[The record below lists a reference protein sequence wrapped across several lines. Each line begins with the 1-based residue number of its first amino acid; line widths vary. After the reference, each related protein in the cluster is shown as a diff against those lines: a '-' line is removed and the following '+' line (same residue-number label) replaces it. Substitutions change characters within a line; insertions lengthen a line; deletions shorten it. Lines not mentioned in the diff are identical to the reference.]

1 MPILGGEMVT
11 PGPDARNGQLRVMA
25 PVPQH
30 VLAVSDMVCP
40 TRRATLLHPLWNTP
54 MEPTFWQRISDTVLS
69 EFSDLPDVEQATRVM
84 VRLTLAALLG
94 GVLGI
99 EREQHGK
106 AAGVRTH
113 MLVAMGAALFVLVS
127 QQGGMAS
134 ADLSR
139 VVQGVIA
146 GVGFLGAGAILKM
159 DGEERVKGL
168 TTAAGI
174 WLTAAIGVAA
184 GMGREAT
191 AVLSTLLTLA
201 IFALVPK
208 LVRLM
213 DKPEPRVTRDLL
225 VLKPPPR
232 D

>member
-1 MPILGGEMVT
+1 
-11 PGPDARNGQLRVMA
+11 MA
-25 PVPQH
+25 
-30 VLAVSDMVCP
+30 AS
-40 TRRATLLHPLWNTP
+40 LW
-54 MEPTFWQRISDTVLS
+54 QKISDTVAS
-69 EFSDLPDVEQATRVM
+69 EFSDISDVEQATRM
-84 VRLTLAALLG
+84 FVRLLLAAVLG
-94 GVLGI
+94 GLLGI

-106 AAGVRTH
+106 DAGVRTH

-127 QQGGMAS
+127 QQSGMPN

-146 GVGFLGAGAILKM
+146 GVGFLGAGAILKL

-213 DKPEPRVTRDLL
+213 EKPQSVVARDGLVEVPTR
-225 VLKPPPR
+225 K
-232 D
+232 

>member
-1 MPILGGEMVT
+1 
-11 PGPDARNGQLRVMA
+11 MA
-25 PVPQH
+25 
-30 VLAVSDMVCP
+30 AS
-40 TRRATLLHPLWNTP
+40 LWQKIT
-54 MEPTFWQRISDTVLS
+54 DTVAS
-69 EFSDLPDVEQATRVM
+69 EFSDISDVEQATRM
-84 VRLTLAALLG
+84 FVRLLLAAVLG
-94 GVLGI
+94 GLLGI

-106 AAGVRTH
+106 DAGVRTH

-127 QQGGMAS
+127 QQSGMPN

-146 GVGFLGAGAILKM
+146 GVGFLGAGAILKL
-159 DGEERVKGL
+159 DGEERVKCL

-213 DKPEPRVTRDLL
+213 DKPQPLVARDGL
-225 VLKPPPR
+225 VEVPARK
-232 D
+232 